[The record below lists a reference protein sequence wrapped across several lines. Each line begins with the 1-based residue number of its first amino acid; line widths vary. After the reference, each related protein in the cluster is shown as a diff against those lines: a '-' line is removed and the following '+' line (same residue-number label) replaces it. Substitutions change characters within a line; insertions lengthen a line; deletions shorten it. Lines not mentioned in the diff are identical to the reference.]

1 MRARDHI
8 RGPIRAHHQEP
19 RGRAAAGEHG
29 QQIDRRRIA
38 PMQVFEPQDER
49 RLGGQ
54 RLERLGQLPPHP
66 LRGSAMAP
74 AAQYVQL
81 GLLDERG
88 HLDEPGGCLPAQE
101 RDERSPLRPARE
113 PAEGLEQRQVG
124 LARAMVLDTLSAPD
138 PQVLRP
144 HDLRKK
150 GVEEGGLADPGLPR
164 DKHHLAFTPA
174 RALQGPVQLRQV
186 LLPAYEAGGRLQGRR
201 AA

>member
-1 MRARDHI
+1 
-8 RGPIRAHHQEP
+8 
-19 RGRAAAGEHG
+19 
-29 QQIDRRRIA
+29 
-38 PMQVFEPQDER
+38 MQVFEPQDER

-81 GLLDERG
+81 GPFDERG

-124 LARAMVLDTLSAPD
+124 LARAKELDTLAAPD

-144 HDLRKK
+144 HDLRQE
-150 GVEEGGLADPGLPR
+150 GVNEGGLCR
-164 DKHHLAFTPA
+164 S
-174 RALQGPVQLRQV
+174 RAP
-186 LLPAYEAGGRLQGRR
+186 P
-201 AA
+201 